1 MAKPVEDPTGE
12 DPTNEEEDPTEEDPA
27 EEDPTEDED
36 PDGEDES
43 GTDSKNPELRKAI
56 KRRDRVLARNRELEA
71 ELAAIRDKDKKD
83 KDEPDPIA
91 QANDRLVRSEVRTQ
105 LAAAGVTDK
114 KDQAAVIEVLTNGLS
129 GIEVDKNGEVDADE
143 IEDRLSELRR
153 ILGTNG
159 KGERRVPRT
168 STKDRGGNGKTTAD
182 PDSDRYKRILNRR

>member
-1 MAKPVEDPTGE
+1 MADEDENPTTAE
-12 DPTNEEEDPTEEDPA
+12 DEDPTEEDPA
-27 EEDPTEDED
+27 EGEDGDEGE
-36 PDGEDES
+36 DGEDES
-43 GTDSKNPELRKAI
+43 GKDSKNPELLKAI
-56 KRRDRVLARNRELEA
+56 KRRDRVIARNRELET
-71 ELAAIRDKDKKD
+71 ELAALRDKDKKD

-153 ILGTNG
+153 ILGAGG
-159 KGERRVPRT
+159 KSERRVPRT

-182 PDSDRYKRILNRR
+182 PDADRYARILNRR